1 MSASGNYYTSNTSIK
16 KLSMHYDSSDKE
28 ILENVHIFKTSK
40 YKTNSF
46 YFSNVWSLQMGDGAF
61 WVKLLLII
69 CSLDIKRF
77 VVFFFLSY
85 LLFLFVIFLVFYVFV
100 SFNFA
105 FYRVTQE
112 RLKILTRCSL
122 QQNWKTRQLT
132 VLLLW
137 T

>member
-1 MSASGNYYTSNTSIK
+1 MIAVIK
-16 KLSMHYDSSDKE
+16 KSWKM
-28 ILENVHIFKTSK
+28 IIFSK
-40 YKTNSF
+40 LQNTWQIHGFTPWIVKIWF

-69 CSLDIKRF
+69 CSVDIKRF